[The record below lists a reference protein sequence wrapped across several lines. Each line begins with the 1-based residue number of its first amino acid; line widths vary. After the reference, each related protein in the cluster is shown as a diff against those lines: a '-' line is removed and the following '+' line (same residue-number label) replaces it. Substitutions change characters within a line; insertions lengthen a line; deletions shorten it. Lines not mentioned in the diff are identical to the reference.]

1 MRIAPE
7 QGSVS
12 MLMAGSGYVVF
23 LSSPEAASH
32 FQQPGGSHLLPSPP
46 PMLSVIT
53 DAFRSKVVEEEI
65 TALNGSLSSE
75 VVP

>member
-1 MRIAPE
+1 MRIALE
-7 QGSVS
+7 QRSVS
-12 MLMAGSGYVVF
+12 MLKAGSGYVVF

-32 FQQPGGSHLLPSPP
+32 FPQPDGTCLLPSPP

-53 DAFRSKVVEEEI
+53 DAFRSKVLEEEI